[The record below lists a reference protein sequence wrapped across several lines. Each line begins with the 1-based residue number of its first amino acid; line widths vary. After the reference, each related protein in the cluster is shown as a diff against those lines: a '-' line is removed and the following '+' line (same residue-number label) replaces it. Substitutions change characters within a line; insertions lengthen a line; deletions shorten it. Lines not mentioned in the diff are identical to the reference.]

1 MVILDITKKKL
12 NYLITFDTGEVIVSN
27 EDTIIEYYLRKGKE
41 VDDTLYQKIKEDSLF
56 YEFYEKALNY
66 LSKGL
71 CSKTR
76 IKLFLAKKGA
86 NNDEINRAIKLLEN
100 KNLINDLDYFTSL
113 SDYYIRKNYGPFY
126 IKNKGR
132 EEQIDSNIID
142 EVMSYYT
149 EDDYVSH
156 IELLIEKYIKTN
168 KENDIKKLK
177 DKLKKY
183 LYQRGFSMEQIIS
196 KVEGFNYEDR

>member
-100 KNLINDLDYFTSL
+100 KNLINFDQVT
-113 SDYYIRKNYGPFY
+113 
-126 IKNKGR
+126 
-132 EEQIDSNIID
+132 ID
-142 EVMSYYT
+142 
-149 EDDYVSH
+149 
-156 IELLIEKYIKTN
+156 
-168 KENDIKKLK
+168 
-177 DKLKKY
+177 KKY
-183 LYQRGFSMEQIIS
+183 N
-196 KVEGFNYEDR
+196 FNAHVK